1 MEALTEISN
10 SIAFEIA
17 AIENR
22 QRKRTAEAQHHF
34 EYAIEAILKDVWKGT
49 AISPEYES
57 SIHRRANWYSSN
69 PRYRDPNLTYKQ
81 TIAAFDGM
89 VRLRLVEVTKDGRF
103 DQFTG
108 SGEVT
113 RYRPTDKLLEMLEGI
128 EGDPFRDIEP
138 NIDAECIILRD
149 RIDGVRTVIDYED
162 DATTKEMRS
171 NLRIINECLKRC
183 WPDLRITDD
192 EYKSL
197 QERLLVDNEKS
208 PVDFSQRILTRIF
221 SNGRFD
227 QGGRFYRAWWHN
239 VPSEYRKYITIN
251 GKRTC
256 EYDYSQL
263 NPHMA
268 YYLRGA
274 DIGSEDAYSRVFDGE
289 HRPLVKEAFNAMM
302 QASTP
307 LLGKPDG
314 IDLSEV
320 DFDWATLRQ
329 RVLDAHPSLADVF
342 FQGHGNHLQFID
354 SCIAEKVM
362 LQFVRSDDEPVLPV
376 HDSFI
381 MHYAFGDMGELEEA
395 MRRAFYDH
403 FKKDI
408 KVSEEIGVMLPST
421 FDDKE
426 FEDLTIEEIA
436 DGPPEYS
443 QWSKRNVS
451 HVVV

>member
-1 MEALTEISN
+1 MLALKSQSET
-10 SIAFEIA
+10 IAYEIA
-17 AIENR
+17 STEGR
-22 QRKRTAEAQHHF
+22 QRKRTAEAQLHF

-49 AISPEYES
+49 AISPNYES
-57 SIHRRANWYSSN
+57 SIHRSSNWYSSK

-89 VRLRLVEVTKDGRF
+89 VRLRLVEVTKDGHF
-103 DQFTG
+103 DHFTG

-113 RYRPTDKLLEMLEGI
+113 RYRPTDKLLEMLEGTD
-128 EGDPFRDIEP
+128 GDPFRDIEP
-138 NIDAECIILRD
+138 NIDAECIVLRD
-149 RIDGVRTVIDYED
+149 RIDGVRTVIEYEPSAEID
-162 DATTKEMRS
+162 ELRK
-171 NLRIINECLKRC
+171 NLQTINACLAKN

-197 QERLLVDNEKS
+197 QERLLVDDQKS

-274 DIGSEDAYSRVFDGE
+274 DIGSEDAYSRVFDGD

-320 DFDWATLRQ
+320 EFNWATLRQ

-342 FQGHGNHLQFID
+342 FQRAWQP
-354 SCIAEKVM
+354 SA
-362 LQFVRSDDEPVLPV
+362 V
-376 HDSFI
+376 HRQL
-381 MHYAFGDMGELEEA
+381 YC
-395 MRRAFYDH
+395 
-403 FKKDI
+403 
-408 KVSEEIGVMLPST
+408 
-421 FDDKE
+421 
-426 FEDLTIEEIA
+426 
-436 DGPPEYS
+436 
-443 QWSKRNVS
+443 
-451 HVVV
+451 